1 MTLAQGKCITVVS
14 LYQIDTTVRM
24 GKFRKLIKLVY
35 LPYTVYTCTRDLGI
49 YLTVCVQ
56 ISWFSYETI
65 CHVVFA
71 NVLAIGGMLNNMGLE
86 MLMNMFGG
94 LGAGS
99 MNIPSRSDV
108 PPEQLYATQLSQLQ
122 EMGFFDTQENI
133 RALTAT
139 AGNVHAAVERLL
151 GNPGQ

>member
-1 MTLAQGKCITVVS
+1 MWNLSVGT
-14 LYQIDTTVRM
+14 
-24 GKFRKLIKLVY
+24 
-35 LPYTVYTCTRDLGI
+35 P
-49 YLTVCVQ
+49 
-56 ISWFSYETI
+56 
-65 CHVVFA
+65 
-71 NVLAIGGMLNNMGLE
+71 NMGLE

-99 MNIPSRSDV
+99 LAVPNRSDV

-133 RALTAT
+133 RALIAT

-151 GNPGQ
+151 GNSGQ